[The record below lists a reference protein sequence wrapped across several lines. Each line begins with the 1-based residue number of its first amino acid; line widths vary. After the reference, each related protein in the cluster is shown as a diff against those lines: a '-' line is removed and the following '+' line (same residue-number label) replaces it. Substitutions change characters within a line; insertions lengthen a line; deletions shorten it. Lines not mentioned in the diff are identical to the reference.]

1 LYLLW
6 SLLSG
11 NDVRAIATGRKKLV
25 QGAIARDPPV
35 CLRPK
40 TRPSWCVLLMSAA
53 LVLAN
58 TGLDRVRAM
67 VRAGTSENTERAYGQ
82 ARADFAAYLQR
93 LGIQVSEDNAI
104 PIVLAYLGDM
114 RDRALSH
121 ATANLRILAIAH
133 LFEAD
138 LLRCNAIKVAL
149 RGYKNQDILAGKRQK
164 QAKPC
169 TADLLR
175 LMVDAIDTTEP
186 QGLRDRALLLVSFA
200 AAMRR
205 SEIAALSLV
214 DLAFRE
220 DGVILTL
227 PRSKTDQG
235 GIGRTIEVFPGTSLC
250 PIAALS
256 AWIALLPSDGRVF
269 RSIDKHGRIGAS
281 LSDRA
286 IGQIWAMRGEN
297 AGITGLSGHSARVG
311 FVWEAARNGAS
322 ILEIQ
327 STTGHKSLGSVQRY
341 SGDALQLRGNNPL
354 KGSL

>member
-1 LYLLW
+1 
-6 SLLSG
+6 
-11 NDVRAIATGRKKLV
+11 
-25 QGAIARDPPV
+25 
-35 CLRPK
+35 
-40 TRPSWCVLLMSAA
+40 MSAA

-58 TGLDRVRAM
+58 TGLERVRALLD
-67 VRAGTSENTERAYGQ
+67 AGTSANTTRAYAQ
-82 ARADFAAYLQR
+82 ARADFGAYLQR
-93 LGIQVSEDNAI
+93 LGIRVSEDNAI
-104 PIVLAYLGDM
+104 PIVLSYLGDM

-175 LMVDAIDTTEP
+175 VVVGAIDATTP
-186 QGLRDRALLLVSFA
+186 QGLRDRALLLLSFA

-205 SEIAALSLV
+205 SEIAALSLL

-220 DGVILTL
+220 GGAIVTL

-235 GIGRTIEVFPGTSLC
+235 GIGRTIEVFPGTDLC
-250 PIAALS
+250 PIAALN
-256 AWIALLPSDGRVF
+256 AWIALLPSDGLVF

-286 IGQIWAMRGEN
+286 IAEIWKSRGEN
-297 AGITGLSGHSARVG
+297 AGITGLSGHSGRVG
-311 FVWEAARNGAS
+311 YVWEAARNGAS

-341 SGDALQLRGNNPL
+341 QGNALQLRGKNPL

>member
-1 LYLLW
+1 
-6 SLLSG
+6 
-11 NDVRAIATGRKKLV
+11 
-25 QGAIARDPPV
+25 
-35 CLRPK
+35 
-40 TRPSWCVLLMSAA
+40 MSAA
-53 LVLAN
+53 LAIPAN
-58 TGLDRVRAM
+58 TGLANVRALLS
-67 VRAGTSENTERAYGQ
+67 AGTSQNTSRAYAQ
-82 ARADFAAYLQR
+82 ARGDFDAYLQR
-93 LGIQVSEDNAI
+93 VGIQVSEDNAI
-104 PIVLAYLGDM
+104 QLVCSYIADM
-114 RDRALSH
+114 RDRGLSH
-121 ATANLRILAIAH
+121 NTASLRISAIAR
-133 LFEAD
+133 LVEQSSGSD
-138 LLRCNAIKVAL
+138 LLRSSAIKIAL
-149 RGYKNQDILAGKRQK
+149 RGYKRTDILAGKRQK
-164 QAKPC
+164 QARPC

-175 LMVDAIDTTEP
+175 LVVDAIDTTEP
-186 QGLRDRALLLVSFA
+186 HGLRDRALLLVSFA

-220 DGVILTL
+220 GGAIVTL

-286 IGQIWAMRGEN
+286 VAEIWRSRGEN

-311 FVWEAARNGAS
+311 YVWEAARNGAS

-327 STTGHKSLGSVQRY
+327 STTGHKSPVSVQRY
-341 SGDALQLRGNNPL
+341 ASSALQLRGNNPL